1 MFVDCGRFALKVS
14 FSPAI
19 FCWLNTQFAHLVF
32 PPPRPQP
39 GLFQELEGGA
49 VPGTHW
55 NWNKEQPLE
64 SLHSAAHRLLY
75 RCPVFGGH
83 ETLVFI
89 FIFFSCFAFFFSP
102 VKSQTCGYRPS
113 SAFLSITLSSTLKP
127 LCSSESKTSSNS
139 KL

>member
-1 MFVDCGRFALKVS
+1 MFVDYGRFALKVS

-32 PPPRPQP
+32 PPPGPQP

-89 FIFFSCFAFFFSP
+89 FIFFFLCF
-102 VKSQTCGYRPS
+102 
-113 SAFLSITLSSTLKP
+113 LLLSSKVPDLWVSPQLCLSEHHFLLHIKAP
-127 LCSSESKTSSNS
+127 LLFRE
-139 KL
+139 